1 MSENYETK
9 LIGIQN
15 GRNFR
20 ELGGYKTVSGQT
32 IKYNKLLRTG
42 NLADLSSSDLELLQ
56 KHGVK
61 YDVDFRTEKE
71 KNDHPD
77 RVPEGAKY
85 VFDPVFSDD
94 LTNASK
100 GIFALE
106 ENAEKDPEF
115 GFKHMFFAYEDMI
128 NGQTAQKA
136 YRKFFDLLLTNDKD
150 KNALLFHC
158 TAGKDRTGFGAL
170 LILSAL
176 GVPFTTIKYD
186 YTLTNI
192 TTKSFIDAMLKQAAA
207 DGSSKRVLQSIKD
220 IQSVYPEYL
229 DHAVHVLNQQ
239 YGGINEYLRS
249 TMKLSSSDIMDLRR
263 IYLEDWYRLWI
274 FQNIYKLKMS

>member
-56 KHGVK
+56 NHGVK

-106 ENAEKDPEF
+106 ENAEK
-115 GFKHMFFAYEDMI
+115 I
-128 NGQTAQKA
+128 LN
-136 YRKFFDLLLTNDKD
+136 L
-150 KNALLFHC
+150 AL
-158 TAGKDRTGFGAL
+158 
-170 LILSAL
+170 
-176 GVPFTTIKYD
+176 
-186 YTLTNI
+186 
-192 TTKSFIDAMLKQAAA
+192 
-207 DGSSKRVLQSIKD
+207 SIC
-220 IQSVYPEYL
+220 SLP
-229 DHAVHVLNQQ
+229 
-239 YGGINEYLRS
+239 
-249 TMKLSSSDIMDLRR
+249 MKT
-263 IYLEDWYRLWI
+263 
-274 FQNIYKLKMS
+274 

>member
-1 MSENYETK
+1 
-9 LIGIQN
+9 
-15 GRNFR
+15 
-20 ELGGYKTVSGQT
+20 
-32 IKYNKLLRTG
+32 
-42 NLADLSSSDLELLQ
+42 
-56 KHGVK
+56 
-61 YDVDFRTEKE
+61 
-71 KNDHPD
+71 
-77 RVPEGAKY
+77 
-85 VFDPVFSDD
+85 
-94 LTNASK
+94 
-100 GIFALE
+100 
-106 ENAEKDPEF
+106 
-115 GFKHMFFAYEDMI
+115 MFFAYEDMI

-170 LILSAL
+170 LILSVL

-192 TTKSFIDAMLKQAAA
+192 TTKSFVDAMLKQAAA

-263 IYLEDWYRLWI
+263 IYLED
-274 FQNIYKLKMS
+274 